1 MGPYHPLHNL
11 VCQCLENIPEKRPSA
26 TEIINS
32 LLKFTK
38 KIKGKLSR
46 NATGEKVGAMSNI
59 QYDHKLFAGERIE
72 KSLIAERQRSPR
84 HEVLDPVVIVL
95 ENTNASDSKTG
106 NNSAGKKAE
115 DDSTK
120 NKKTLV
126 LLSNLRISSLKI
138 SVIDFTYRSADP
150 GGSGWL

>member
-11 VCQCLENIPEKRPSA
+11 VCQCFENIPEKRPSA

-38 KIKGKLSR
+38 
-46 NATGEKVGAMSNI
+46 
-59 QYDHKLFAGERIE
+59 
-72 KSLIAERQRSPR
+72 ERQRSPR

-95 ENTNASDSKTG
+95 ENANASDSKTG